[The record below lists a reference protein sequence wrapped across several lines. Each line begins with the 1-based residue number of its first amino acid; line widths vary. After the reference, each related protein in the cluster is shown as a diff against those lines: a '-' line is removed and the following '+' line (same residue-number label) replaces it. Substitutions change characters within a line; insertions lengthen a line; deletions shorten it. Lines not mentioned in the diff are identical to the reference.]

1 METLSFEYSPI
12 DYVAGSAWILGILG
26 MSVAMNLMHRNPPIL
41 VRIGIVSAVLLIL
54 GPAIALRR
62 DSIWWTCSFVVGH
75 CIISYG
81 MWKKYGKTV
90 TEQSKN

>member
-1 METLSFEYSPI
+1 METLSFEYSAI
-12 DYVAGSAWILGILG
+12 DYVAASAWILGILG

-62 DSIWWTCSFVVGH
+62 ESIWWTCSFVVGH
-75 CIISYG
+75 CIVSYG
-81 MWKKYGKTV
+81 MWEKYRKKIS
-90 TEQSKN
+90 EQKKD

>member
-1 METLSFEYSPI
+1 METLLFEYSPI
-12 DYVAGSAWILGILG
+12 DYVAVSAWILGIVG
-26 MSVAMNLMHRNPPIL
+26 MSVAMNLMHRNPRIL

-62 DSIWWTCSFVVGH
+62 ESVWWTCAFVIGH

-81 MWKKYGKTV
+81 MWEKYR
-90 TEQSKN
+90 KNRIEPNKD